1 MRGDNEI
8 HAPERSSVKHC
19 YAYHDERAP
28 AHNLE
33 SASER
38 RGNPTLHVVLGII
51 LRASPMAVGWAQC
64 NRGRRPLTSVLK
76 TGPATSR
83 NSWEVSVSISVQS
96 VPESSNGRA
105 PMWMASETITIAVA
119 RSTAKSGS
127 TVRSNNSTV
136 RVTAA

>member
-1 MRGDNEI
+1 M
-8 HAPERSSVKHC
+8 
-19 YAYHDERAP
+19 
-28 AHNLE
+28 
-33 SASER
+33 
-38 RGNPTLHVVLGII
+38 
-51 LRASPMAVGWAQC
+51 
-64 NRGRRPLTSVLK
+64 K

-127 TVRSNNSTV
+127 TVRSNDSTIS
-136 RVTAA
+136 VTAG